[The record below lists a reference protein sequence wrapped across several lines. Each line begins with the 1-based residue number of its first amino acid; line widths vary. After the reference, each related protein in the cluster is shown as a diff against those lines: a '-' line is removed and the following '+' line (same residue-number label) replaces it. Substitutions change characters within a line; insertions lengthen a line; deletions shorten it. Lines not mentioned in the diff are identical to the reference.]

1 MIGIERISDDT
12 RLFDLTT
19 GELKELIRSAIAIPE
34 AKKQEDKKL
43 VYGINGIAQLFGCS
57 KAAACRL
64 KSSGL
69 IDKAISQYGRT
80 IVVDVEKALELTR
93 IRK

>member
-19 GELKELIRSAIAIPE
+19 GELKELIRSAIPE
-34 AKKQEDKKL
+34 PKKQEDKKL
-43 VYGINGIAQLFGCS
+43 VYGINGIAELFGCS

-69 IDKAISQYGRT
+69 IDKAISQYGR
-80 IVVDVEKALELTR
+80 LS
-93 IRK
+93 

>member
-19 GELKELIRSAIAIPE
+19 GELKELIRSAIPE
-34 AKKQEDKKL
+34 PKKQEDKKL
-43 VYGINGIAQLFGCS
+43 VYGINGIAELFGCS